1 MQNYFKVYEVLDN
14 VLEQQDTYPTYFVGA
29 FLDKKMAEG
38 LCKCIDIA
46 DCNSTK
52 ILYGVITPKDVQDLK
67 EYGLKAADSSALSE
81 IKKLINQPVNENVR

>member
-52 ILYGVITPKDVQDLK
+52 ILYSVITPKDVQDLK
-67 EYGLKAADSSALSE
+67 KYGLKAADSSALSE
-81 IKKLINQPVNENVR
+81 IKKLIHNENVR